1 MPFPWAELGTACSL
15 AWAIP
20 ARAQQGSEIGL
31 QAIATA
37 SDPAAGVLGLYGAER
52 LAHRTRVS
60 GFLGLGAAGD
70 RVAWRGELLAHFLLN
85 PEKRQGAGFYLAGGA
100 AAAKD
105 SSTTGYLVLT
115 IGVEERPAAASGWN
129 LEAGVGGG
137 ARFALGYRWRHHR
150 SRIP

>member
-1 MPFPWAELGTACSL
+1 MRFPWAELGTACSL
-15 AWAIP
+15 AWALP
-20 ARAQQGSEIGL
+20 ASAQQGSEIGL

-37 SDPAAGVLGLYGAER
+37 SDPDAGVLGVYAADR
-52 LAHRTRVS
+52 VANRTRVS
-60 GFLGLGAAGD
+60 GFLGLGAAGG

-100 AAAKD
+100 AAAKA
-105 SSTTGYLVLT
+105 SGTTGYLVLT

-137 ARFALGYRWRHHR
+137 PRLAFGYRWRHHR
-150 SRIP
+150 PGPL

>member
-1 MPFPWAELGTACSL
+1 MGMAFSL

-20 ARAQQGSEIGL
+20 ATAQQGSELGL

-37 SDPAAGVLGLYGAER
+37 SDPAAGVLGFYAAGR
-52 LAHRTRVS
+52 LANRTRVS

-70 RVAWRGELLAHFLLN
+70 GVAWRGELLAHFLLN

-100 AAAKD
+100 AAAKA
-105 SSTTGYLVLT
+105 SETTGYLVLA

-137 ARFALGYRWRHHR
+137 ARLALGYRWRHYR
-150 SRIP
+150 LRTP